1 VESRADLL
9 FKDQDGGKA
18 ILIDVTPASGLSRY
32 VKLHRYFPGAVAELA
47 EQRKAK
53 AYSRLWNV
61 EAERARLIFF
71 AVELSGCFGPE
82 AQTNVSDDSR
92 DGGRRTGCTRYTR
105 ASPSG
110 FRSTG
115 HCASSI

>member
-1 VESRADLL
+1 VEALVVLSSRLL
-9 FKDQDGGKA
+9 QDGGKA
-18 ILIDVTPASGLSRY
+18 ILIDVTSASGLSRY

-71 AVELSGCFGPE
+71 AVELSRAALDQKQSKC
-82 AQTNVSDDSR
+82 V
-92 DGGRRTGCTRYTR
+92 RR
-105 ASPSG
+105 
-110 FRSTG
+110 
-115 HCASSI
+115 